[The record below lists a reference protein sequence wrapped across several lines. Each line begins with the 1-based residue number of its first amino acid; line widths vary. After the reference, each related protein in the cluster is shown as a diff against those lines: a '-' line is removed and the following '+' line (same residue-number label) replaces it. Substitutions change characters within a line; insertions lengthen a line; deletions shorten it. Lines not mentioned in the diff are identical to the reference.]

1 LPFLRGINSGRAD
14 VPIVSAQYSPQF
26 GIYPPL
32 LFLPLFD
39 FPSLLTIVL
48 VRLGK
53 VTIASGAV

>member
-1 LPFLRGINSGRAD
+1 
-14 VPIVSAQYSPQF
+14 VPIIGAQYSPQF
-26 GIYPPL
+26 GIHPPL
-32 LFLPLFD
+32 LFLPLFV